1 MVDGL
6 DEALIGLKAGES
18 KRFDTK
24 LVGQKDDEKGAVDA
38 TVKAVKHR
46 DLPELNDEFAK
57 LGSEFE
63 TLAELRAD
71 IQTRLERVKHLEQ
84 GAHARDLLVE
94 KLIADVEIPLPDNI
108 IEDEVNDHLEKEG
121 RLEDAEHR
129 KEVTEEVSKSLTQ
142 EILFDNIV
150 SAESVSVNENELTE
164 YLIRASQ
171 RYGMSPEQFMKEVSD
186 AGQIT
191 TMVAEVSRAKALA
204 GVLSRVKV
212 VTTSGKEVNLEE
224 LAPKQAAA
232 PAAE

>member
-1 MVDGL
+1 M
-6 DEALIGLKAGES
+6 
-18 KRFDTK
+18 
-24 LVGQKDDEKGAVDA
+24 
-38 TVKAVKHR
+38 
-46 DLPELNDEFAK
+46 
-57 LGSEFE
+57 
-63 TLAELRAD
+63 
-71 IQTRLERVKHLEQ
+71 
-84 GAHARDLLVE
+84 
-94 KLIADVEIPLPDNI
+94 
-108 IEDEVNDHLEKEG
+108 
-121 RLEDAEHR
+121 
-129 KEVTEEVSKSLTQ
+129 TEEVSKSLTQ